1 MYLKLYILYILIIFG
16 RPQLIFWYI
25 ERKPQFCH
33 TSVYALLYL
42 NRTHLHPQL
51 KALNSHK
58 YEHFPKKKFVLF
70 LLLFVFSVYLVFKF
84 YVFWLNY
91 IFVFRL
97 NYLFCFFDFL
107 LLFFFVYLL
116 VNFFG
121 LWFKARETSSRN
133 KSTLELTREETRKLL
148 IQLISKQAKVR
159 QLDKLFELRVGS
171 RTRQSNLLV

>member
-1 MYLKLYILYILIIFG
+1 MLYFD
-16 RPQLIFWYI
+16 
-25 ERKPQFCH
+25 
-33 TSVYALLYL
+33 L

-58 YEHFPKKKFVLF
+58 YEHFPKNKLF
-70 LLLFVFSVYLVFKF
+70 HFFYCFFFSVYLLFKF

-107 LLFFFVYLL
+107 LHLFFVYLL

-148 IQLISKQAKVR
+148 IQLIYKQAKVR
-159 QLDKLFELRVGS
+159 
-171 RTRQSNLLV
+171 